1 MESGAT
7 PSPSVSSSPLF
18 SSTTASTPPEIQ
30 PVLENCSKPNLQSS
44 QSAYARWR
52 SSYHLQPLSGWLNDP
67 CAPFYNTQ
75 TGLYHVS
82 FQWNPNGPDWGDIC
96 WGTATSPD
104 LVHWDMRPT
113 PILEP
118 GTEYDCEGVFTG
130 CIIPS
135 NTQSTEGE
143 GLPGNVLTV
152 AYTSVKELPI
162 HHTLPHVR
170 GSESISLARS
180 FDAGKTWQKN
190 HNSLILPHEPNGLN
204 VTGWR
209 DPFVAPW
216 RAMSELLS
224 LDPEETLFGVVSG
237 GIRDITPTTFLYA
250 ISRQDV
256 SLWKCI
262 GPLVDVGCNARL
274 SRWSGDLGKN
284 WEVVNFMT
292 LKDEGDKA
300 FERHFL
306 LMGTEGCLPSSV
318 GPSTGKGISRPERGQ
333 LWMSGALRRNE
344 AISTASPV
352 TMAPSAVGYIDHG
365 CLYAAN
371 SFHDPIS
378 DTQIIWGWITEDD
391 LCDELRHAQG
401 WSGLLSLPRELRV
414 QTLKHV
420 ICARANALH
429 EITSIEVEQQEQAE
443 FDGTSTKLW
452 TIRTLASEPLERVV
466 HTLRSGPNVRCWTLG
481 KSSLRTLQQ
490 SLSIGYSEEELQ
502 TSTWELSCS
511 IKVSSSCRNAGFVL
525 AHASDLS
532 SRTTLAFSPYE
543 ETFMIHRP
551 YLAGPG
557 SDELINAKP
566 EVAAHTLF
574 TLRDPNTGL
583 EEEENL
589 NIRAWR
595 DNSVL
600 EVFVNGRTA
609 ISTRIYGAEASFGLF
624 FFANDADDTTKSELL
639 SATLWDGIGV

>member
-1 MESGAT
+1 M
-7 PSPSVSSSPLF
+7 PSPSISSSSSF
-18 SSTTASTPPEIQ
+18 SSTTPSTPPEIQ
-30 PVLENCSKPNLQSS
+30 RFLGNGSKPIIHSS

-67 CAPFYNTQ
+67 CAPFYNER
-75 TGLYHVS
+75 TGLYHIS

-104 LVHWDMRPT
+104 LVHWDLQAT

-135 NTQSTEGE
+135 NKQSTEEE
-143 GLPGNVLTV
+143 GLPANVLTV
-152 AYTSVKELPI
+152 AYTSVNELPI

-170 GSESISLARS
+170 GSESLSLARS
-180 FDAGKTWQKN
+180 FDAGKTWQKDRN
-190 HNSLILPHEPNGLN
+190 TLILPHEPNGLN

-216 RAMSELLS
+216 GRMSELLS

-250 ISRQDV
+250 INRQDV
-256 SLWKCI
+256 SSWKYI

-292 LKDEGDKA
+292 LKDEEDKA
-300 FERHFL
+300 FEQHFL

-344 AISTASPV
+344 EISTASPV
-352 TMAPSAVGYIDHG
+352 TMAPSAVGYLDYG

-371 SFHDPIS
+371 SFRDPVS
-378 DTQIIWGWITEDD
+378 DKQIVWGWITEDD

-414 QTLKHV
+414 QTLNYV
-420 ICARANALH
+420 IRARASALH
-429 EITSIEVEQQEQAE
+429 EITSIEVEQQEQVGMV
-443 FDGTSTKLW
+443 GTSATLS
-452 TIRTLASEPLERVV
+452 TILTLASEPVERVV
-466 HTLRSGPNVRCWTLG
+466 DSLRNGANVRCSTLD
-481 KSSLRTLQQ
+481 KSPLETLQEN
-490 SLSIGYSEEELQ
+490 SKVGYSEEELQ
-502 TSTWELSCS
+502 TATWELCCS
-511 IKVSSSCRNAGFVL
+511 IKVSPTCRNTGLVL
-525 AHASDLS
+525 AHSPDLFS
-532 SRTTLAFSPYE
+532 STTLAFSPYE
-543 ETFMIHRP
+543 ETFSIQRP
-551 YLAGPG
+551 CFPGPG
-557 SDELINAKP
+557 SGELINSKP
-566 EVAAHTLF
+566 EHAAHTLF
-574 TLRDPNTGL
+574 TSQDPKTGL
-583 EEEENL
+583 EEEETL
-589 NIRAWR
+589 DIRVWR

-624 FFANDADDTTKSELL
+624 FFADDAGDTMRTELL
-639 SATLWDGIGV
+639 SATLWDGIGVS